1 MSDLPDDACSVCG
14 SDGLESF
21 FEVSGIPVLVCVL
34 WPDDAGARAC
44 PKGDIRLTFC
54 PTCGLIENRAYD
66 PGIVEYSENY
76 ENSLHF
82 SEFFQGYIKGF
93 AEDISARHDLAG
105 KRVIEVGS
113 GDGEFVT
120 LLCELGAEEGIGFDP
135 SYPPDRPDT
144 ILDGRVRFVRDYYTA
159 EHAAVQGDLIV
170 CRQVLEHIPAPRAFM
185 EGIRASLGDRV
196 DTAIVFEVP
205 NMMFTL
211 SQRSLW
217 DVIYEHV
224 TYFSRGT
231 LARLFSSTG
240 FDVIDTSETYER
252 QFIAVDAQPTH
263 EEVGTIRT
271 AVDDLD
277 ELATEVR
284 AFSEAYRARIT
295 DWHRRLATAEA
306 DGRRVALWGTGA
318 RGVNFLNLADPD
330 GVITHVVDINPRKHG
345 MHVAGTGQRIGAPE
359 ELVAVQPD
367 EVIVMNPVYLDEI
380 TTSLH
385 EMGLHPAVVPA

>member
-1 MSDLPDDACSVCG
+1 MSDPRDEVCSVCG
-14 SDGLESF
+14 SGGLESF

-34 WPDDAGARAC
+34 WPDEASARDC

-54 PTCGLIENRAYD
+54 PTCGLIENRDYD
-66 PGIVEYSENY
+66 PAIVEYSENY

-82 SEFFQGYIKGF
+82 SEFFQGYIRGF
-93 AEDISARHDLAG
+93 AEDISRRHDLAG

-113 GDGEFVT
+113 GDGEFVS
-120 LLCELGAEEGIGFDP
+120 LLCELGADEGIGFDP

-144 ILDGRVRFVRDYYTA
+144 LLDGRVRFVRDYYTA

-185 EGIRASLGDRV
+185 EGIRDSLGDRV
-196 DTAIVFEVP
+196 ETAIVFEVP

-240 FDVIDTSETYER
+240 FDVIDTSETYAR

-263 EEVGTIRT
+263 DAVGTIRT
-271 AVDDLD
+271 DVDDLD
-277 ELATEVR
+277 ELASEVG
-284 AFSEAYRARIT
+284 AFSAAYRARIT
-295 DWHRRLATAEA
+295 DWHERLSGARA

-330 GVITHVVDINPRKHG
+330 GVIEHVVDINPRKHG
-345 MHVAGTGQRIGAPE
+345 MHVAGTGQRIARPG
-359 ELVAVQPD
+359 ELVAVDPD
-367 EVIVMNPVYLDEI
+367 EVIVMNPVYLEEI

-385 EMGLHPAVVPA
+385 DMGLHPAVVPA